1 MRDNSGRPRCKHERP
16 RRLNRPQDWGA
27 NELTGPWQTGRM
39 EHLPESSGPELTIGD
54 RDLTTWRTP
63 AGRWLQRSF
72 NALVTVMRN
81 ADLAALLLLGAAAGL
96 AAGATWAAGEI
107 YESVRDD
114 TGLALVDQP
123 TLNWMISIRTPE
135 LNAVVAAFSASGGTM
150 WMVPITSVVLIVM
163 WLRWRRWTPIVLMVI
178 AVAGSLTMTVVG
190 KDLSGRARPPLE
202 LSIPPPETS
211 ASFPSGHSLNSLVIA
226 GMVVYVLLAYL
237 DSTLA
242 RVSAVTIGALYAF
255 AMGMSRV
262 YLGHHWLTDVL
273 AAWCLGI
280 AWLTVVITCHR
291 LWLTQ
296 HRDRALGR
304 RLVA

>member
-1 MRDNSGRPRCKHERP
+1 MP
-16 RRLNRPQDWGA
+16 
-27 NELTGPWQTGRM
+27 
-39 EHLPESSGPELTIGD
+39 PELPVEPEHSIGD

-63 AGRWLQRSF
+63 AGRWLQTRF
-72 NALVTVMRN
+72 GALSARLRN
-81 ADLAALLLLGAAAGL
+81 VDLAALLLLVVVGGL

-107 YESVRDD
+107 YESVLTD
-114 TGLALVDQP
+114 TGLALLDQP
-123 TLNWMISIRTPE
+123 VLDWMISVRTPE
-135 LNAVVAAFSASGGTM
+135 LNAVIAAFSASGGTA
-150 WMVPITSVVLIVM
+150 WMVPITAAVLLAM
-163 WLRWRRWTPIVLMVI
+163 WLRWRRWTPLVLMVI

-190 KDLSGRARPPLE
+190 KDLTGRARPPLE

-211 ASFPSGHSLNSLVIA
+211 PSFPSGHSLNSLVIT
-226 GMVVYVLLAYL
+226 GIVVYVLLAYL
-237 DSTLA
+237 NSTSA
-242 RVSAVTIGALYAF
+242 RVAAIALGALYAF

-296 HRDRALGR
+296 HRDHELGR
-304 RLVA
+304 R